1 MKNKSVKLL
10 SIVLLG
16 LTLVSCGGPNTTS
29 TPAST
34 AKPTDKASDVKP
46 GGDEK
51 IDVKELTLELSKSV
65 AKVGD
70 VIDATVVV
78 KPSNAT
84 NKEYALTSSDESIAI
99 IEEGKVKCVGAGSV
113 VIIARSKANATK
125 KAEANLT
132 VLGTDEYGRSENLF
146 EAEDANIIQANSGTG
161 AHVETTSDERVTG
174 AGVVAGLSK
183 DDRVVLGIQAAEAED
198 NALLKLRLMGPS
210 GWLGMWDSIPYV
222 FGDWFSVK
230 VNGKLINTD
239 DINVEGT
246 NLKGGSADY
255 YNMTDV
261 TIGDVALKAGLNT
274 ITFVVSNRYDQTT
287 INDDTYNGTLS
298 CWGNLDSM
306 KLFAKTELTA
316 VPNTSEVE
324 DADPDVATKTVELKA
339 NDANTAVFN
348 GSAVRQDMSGK
359 TFAEFGDGVNIVMGL
374 DSDMDVKVKFDL
386 DVIAPYLNTTDAAID
401 TNLADMITLILN
413 DNKVDLSG
421 LVIKGNGKVADK
433 TNNTVVSTGWVDLKE
448 GENKIAVLAKNPSVA
463 TAFWGGLNSIKV
475 NSYKGTIT
483 SKLIEKAYIT
493 STYSF
498 EAEGD
503 NVVRVGYDALPSS
516 TSIVEFKD
524 AYKVQTDTYK
534 AKYATNGIIFGIE
547 SDIDATATLKV
558 KVATPYIDTD
568 TVMEDVNL
576 GNICDLWVNGKMIS
590 TPNTLS
596 GNNKK
601 GVKDNIVEVEI
612 AAPIV
617 LKKGKNRIEFA
628 PRNYTENAYA
638 YLGGLDSISLTTIAT
653 INDYKVKFWTDRYT
667 YFDDDNNEP
676 IYVTSEPIQ
685 SNWWYG
691 LYREED
697 TVEENQPGSL
707 YWYYS
712 SQTERETFNLMGQH
726 PNSERPLLS
735 AATGGYFKVVLMS
748 YDSPNEKNGYPVEDV
763 VYISCWNDPD
773 EGYGG
778 RIA

>member
-16 LTLVSCGGPNTTS
+16 LTLVSCGGSNTTS

-51 IDVKELTLELSKSV
+51 IDVKELTLDLSKSV

-84 NKEYALTSSDESIAI
+84 NKEYTLTSSDESIAI

-183 DDRVVLGIQAAEAED
+183 GDRVVWGIQAAEAED

-287 INDDTYNGTLS
+287 ISDDTYNGTLS

-359 TFAEFGDGVNIVMGL
+359 TFAEFGELSWD
-374 DSDMDVKVKFDL
+374 
-386 DVIAPYLNTTDAAID
+386 
-401 TNLADMITLILN
+401 LIL
-413 DNKVDLSG
+413 
-421 LVIKGNGKVADK
+421 I
-433 TNNTVVSTGWVDLKE
+433 WMLKS
-448 GENKIAVLAKNPSVA
+448 N
-463 TAFWGGLNSIKV
+463 
-475 NSYKGTIT
+475 
-483 SKLIEKAYIT
+483 LIW
-493 STYSF
+493 
-498 EAEGD
+498 
-503 NVVRVGYDALPSS
+503 
-516 TSIVEFKD
+516 
-524 AYKVQTDTYK
+524 
-534 AKYATNGIIFGIE
+534 
-547 SDIDATATLKV
+547 
-558 KVATPYIDTD
+558 
-568 TVMEDVNL
+568 M
-576 GNICDLWVNGKMIS
+576 
-590 TPNTLS
+590 
-596 GNNKK
+596 
-601 GVKDNIVEVEI
+601 
-612 AAPIV
+612 
-617 LKKGKNRIEFA
+617 
-628 PRNYTENAYA
+628 
-638 YLGGLDSISLTTIAT
+638 
-653 INDYKVKFWTDRYT
+653 
-667 YFDDDNNEP
+667 
-676 IYVTSEPIQ
+676 
-685 SNWWYG
+685 
-691 LYREED
+691 
-697 TVEENQPGSL
+697 
-707 YWYYS
+707 
-712 SQTERETFNLMGQH
+712 
-726 PNSERPLLS
+726 
-735 AATGGYFKVVLMS
+735 
-748 YDSPNEKNGYPVEDV
+748 
-763 VYISCWNDPD
+763 
-773 EGYGG
+773 
-778 RIA
+778 